1 MSFKLEI
8 ITAERVLFDGE
19 VETVIAPG
27 SEGELGVLQQH
38 AALMTILQPGELRYR
53 TADGESYLVVSGGFM
68 EIQGDR
74 VVVLADAAEHIDEI
88 DEARAEEAIRRAR
101 ERIDGQLLELDLE
114 RALRAIRR
122 SETRIRVSRRRRG
135 RLGTPSVAQNEGN

>member
-8 ITAERVLFDGE
+8 VTAERVLFDGE

-27 SEGELGVLQQH
+27 REGELGVLQQH
-38 AALMTILQPGELRYR
+38 AALMTTLQPGELRYR
-53 TADGESYLVVSGGFM
+53 TTGGESCLVVSGGFM

-101 ERIDGQLLELDLE
+101 ERIDGQSQELDLE

-122 SETRIRVSRRRRG
+122 SETRIRVSRRRRS
-135 RLGTPSVAQNEGN
+135 RLGTPPVAQNGGI